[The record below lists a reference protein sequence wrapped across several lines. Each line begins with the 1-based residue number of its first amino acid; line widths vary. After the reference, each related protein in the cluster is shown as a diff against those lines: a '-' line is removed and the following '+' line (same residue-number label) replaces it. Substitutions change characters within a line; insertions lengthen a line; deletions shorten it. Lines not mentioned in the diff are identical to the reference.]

1 MKSNLRH
8 KMAKVIECA
17 ITQAL
22 ARDISVL
29 ASSCSDDRELID
41 MGKGRFS
48 AKVLEDNFNLVW
60 ALIDASEFPCLR
72 EQATMTKVMH
82 NIDEANKWRL
92 SGGGTSYA
100 RMGWARW
107 EADKIRYIWAYF
119 LRLNARAAWSH
130 SIRIVRLK
138 QHYQRSMA
146 DLEPVRPLAAL
157 PDYPSSPP
165 DVEPDGTLSNAM
177 IVTSAEAEL
186 LKNLGSFDTQQD
198 SLGNFDSQ
206 RDFGTLHSFDST
218 DSHRAALKGQQL
230 RVSSHL
236 RRF

>member
-165 DVEPDGTLSNAM
+165 DVEPHTAHTCLCVCVCASTARLCNHCSICLRPCCAM
-177 IVTSAEAEL
+177 IPQP
-186 LKNLGSFDTQQD
+186 F
-198 SLGNFDSQ
+198 
-206 RDFGTLHSFDST
+206 
-218 DSHRAALKGQQL
+218 
-230 RVSSHL
+230 
-236 RRF
+236 RRFITLPNCHHKHHHHHRHHSVISQPIAI